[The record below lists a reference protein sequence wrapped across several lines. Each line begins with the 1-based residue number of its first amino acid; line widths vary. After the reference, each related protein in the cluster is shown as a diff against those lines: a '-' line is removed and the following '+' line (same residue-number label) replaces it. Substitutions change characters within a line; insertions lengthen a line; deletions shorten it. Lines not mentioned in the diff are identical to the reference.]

1 MHEVKSKQPTE
12 PRMNEGEGSLRLD
25 RVMLFAA
32 VFASVLL
39 ISLVVLAIV
48 GAFTPVAVVVVSL
61 VPAVVAGVL
70 AARHH
75 TQPTLRVP
83 GIAATV
89 VFGIAIAVVAGFN
102 VVYVSEH
109 MATGRD
115 PGVYLTIARWLSGH
129 GDLLMEGRTGPFLGL
144 NWVTANWSG
153 YYETRLDGLLYAQF
167 LHAFPSVL
175 AALRWAFG
183 DGALFYANTAIF
195 VVGMSTVY
203 LLVAQFVKD
212 WIAALTVSI
221 AAFTVVAFYFARATY
236 SEPLML
242 VFVVF
247 GLIAF
252 YIGLRHRSPSAI
264 AIAGIAIGATAMIRI
279 DGWVLIG
286 GFVAASAVLMSTLD
300 PEHRWTPG
308 RVGTVF
314 LAPFIV
320 GGFGIV
326 DGLARSPSYVI
337 DHLPF
342 VTSMLA
348 FVAAT
353 AAISVWLVIR
363 SYGDS
368 SSLLDGRRWL
378 AVHEQRLRLLAGWGI
393 VLGAGLFLFVR
404 PVFFVARGATAHP
417 DVGPLLSDEGQLGGA
432 GRTLGELTL
441 RWFTWYWGWAGVA
454 LVVMGLLVLVWSRTP
469 IRARRW
475 NRAWFVILILGPLFA
490 AYVLSPSIVPDQP
503 WAMRRFYATALIL
516 IPLLQGIAF
525 DWVERWTAQSAGPVN
540 SFRRLVFAALVAI
553 AVVVPVVVSLPLLR
567 VGPQAGLRGSI
578 AELCSAMPENPAV
591 IIHGDSLPNLGAAIR
606 SFCDVPTV
614 ASAPDLE
621 ISEVGLLA
629 HQVTDRG
636 YGVVLVT
643 TTEVIPTGWRIIGR
657 DTTVFPLAEAILL
670 RAPRGAI
677 SSELSWIAS
686 IPDVASAP

>member
-454 LVVMGLLVLVWSRTP
+454 LVVMGLLVLVWNENVHDVGFCCRFFDGSRFKP
-469 IRARRW
+469 
-475 NRAWFVILILGPLFA
+475 
-490 AYVLSPSIVPDQP
+490 
-503 WAMRRFYATALIL
+503 
-516 IPLLQGIAF
+516 
-525 DWVERWTAQSAGPVN
+525 
-540 SFRRLVFAALVAI
+540 
-553 AVVVPVVVSLPLLR
+553 
-567 VGPQAGLRGSI
+567 
-578 AELCSAMPENPAV
+578 
-591 IIHGDSLPNLGAAIR
+591 
-606 SFCDVPTV
+606 
-614 ASAPDLE
+614 
-621 ISEVGLLA
+621 
-629 HQVTDRG
+629 
-636 YGVVLVT
+636 
-643 TTEVIPTGWRIIGR
+643 
-657 DTTVFPLAEAILL
+657 VFPCQFV
-670 RAPRGAI
+670 RG
-677 SSELSWIAS
+677 
-686 IPDVASAP
+686 PTCPNTNDDVEP